1 MCDCVRVCGC
11 VCVCVCVCVWWAA
24 DNSMPSSCRGDSIS
38 LLCIVGYYRL
48 AIAVVSCRQCRFLS
62 PNEMAKCICLENQE
76 EDEELDLLVIELEA
90 NIKWKTLEELKM
102 ERIESLAQNIY

>member
-1 MCDCVRVCGC
+1 
-11 VCVCVCVCVWWAA
+11 
-24 DNSMPSSCRGDSIS
+24 
-38 LLCIVGYYRL
+38 
-48 AIAVVSCRQCRFLS
+48 
-62 PNEMAKCICLENQE
+62 MAKCICLENQE